1 MGLSHSPSLVLPGL
15 TLCLDAANTKSILS
29 AVEVLVVAGGG
40 GGGMDMGG
48 GGGGGGVI
56 YSSAV
61 SITPGSAITAT
72 VGNGGV
78 GAPAGSTNGQPG
90 GHQFTI
96 SATQGGNSV
105 FGELTAIGGGYGGSS
120 YWGYTPN
127 NGYGGTGG
135 SGGGASGYK
144 QGVGSNGR
152 GGTGTSGQG
161 FNGGGAVNNYY
172 SGGGGGAGDAGVSGP
187 SKPNGGPGVIYP
199 SMSPYYFGG
208 GGGGASYSL
217 STGGDGGNGGG
228 GGGALGTT
236 VGGSGLNP
244 GSPGGGGSPNSQTNT
259 PGGNAG
265 ANTGGGGGGGSHY
278 NANNKGGDGGSGIVI
293 VRYPGSQR
301 ASGGTV
307 TFVAGHTIHTFT
319 TSGTFTPNGAPGTG
333 TIWTDF
339 SNNGNSG
346 TLTNGP
352 TYSSANG
359 GSLVFDGTND
369 YITTANT
376 TISGSQTFSVWAMVT
391 GGASLHGILT
401 QHNYASTAN
410 FGINKTGNKL
420 APSIGYTNGTREYD
434 NKITNFTITNDVIF
448 NAVLVYN
455 SSENKIYWY
464 INGQLDSSYTLSAT
478 PKSTNYPI
486 GLGRWDAGYGDY
498 YFNGRIY
505 SGNIHNRAL
514 TAQEIQQ
521 NFNATRSRYSV

>member
-1 MGLSHSPSLVLPGL
+1 MLAHSPSIITSNLV
-15 TLCLDAANTKSILS
+15 LCLDAANTKSILS

-90 GHQFTI
+90 VHQFTI

-161 FNGGGAVNNYY
+161 FNGGGAVDNYY

-278 NANNKGGDGGSGIVI
+278 NANNKGGDGGSGIII

-359 GSLVFDGTND
+359 GSLVFDGSND
-369 YITTANT
+369 YIQTPL
-376 TISGSQTFSVWAMVT
+376 SGTFPQITFEFWGFFDDPNLNMLLRNESA
-391 GGASLHGILT
+391 
-401 QHNYASTAN
+401 
-410 FGINKTGNKL
+410 FGDWT
-420 APSIGYTNGTREYD
+420 SSRVHFGTRWTGS
-434 NKITNFTITNDVIF
+434 NAGMHFNVNAVWQTTPPTNLRYGWNHY
-448 NAVLVYN
+448 VLVYDTVN
-455 SSENKIYWY
+455 NLKRVYLNNILSSSHATNGNMVLGDFRIGVA
-464 INGQLDSSYTLSAT
+464 INLNQ
-478 PKSTNYPI
+478 
-486 GLGRWDAGYGDY
+486 Y
-498 YFNGRIY
+498 YR
-505 SGNIHNRAL
+505 GNISNFKVYNRAL
-514 TAQEIQQ
+514 SAAEIQQ
-521 NFNATRSRYSV
+521 NYNATKSRYI